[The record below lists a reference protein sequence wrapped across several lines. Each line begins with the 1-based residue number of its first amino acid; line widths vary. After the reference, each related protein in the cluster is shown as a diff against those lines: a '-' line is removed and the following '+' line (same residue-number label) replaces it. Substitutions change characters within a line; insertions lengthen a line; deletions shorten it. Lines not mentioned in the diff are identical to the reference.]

1 MNAFSQ
7 LAEKIFAKVEVGL
20 SKQNIRD
27 CDSVD
32 NDRKLEGFVA
42 KSRKT
47 K

>member
-1 MNAFSQ
+1 MNVFSQ

-32 NDRKLEGFVA
+32 DDRKLEWFIA
-42 KSRKT
+42 KRRKS
-47 K
+47 

>member
-32 NDRKLEGFVA
+32 DDIKLEWFIA
-42 KSRKT
+42 KIRKS
-47 K
+47 